1 MAVVINEFEA
11 VAEPASARTGDAAG
25 APGPKDKLTPAE
37 LRRPLQILVARRAR
51 LRAH

>member
-11 VAEPASARTGDAAG
+11 VAEPAQAKSPDAAG
-25 APGPKDKLTPAE
+25 AAEPGGKLTPAE

>member
-11 VAEPASARTGDAAG
+11 VAEPRKEGKGDAAAAEG
-25 APGPKDKLTPAE
+25 APKKIEPAQ
-37 LRRPLQILVARRAR
+37 LLVPMRRIAARRAR

>member
-11 VAEPASARTGDAAG
+11 VAEPAQARSGDPAA
-25 APGPKDKLTPAE
+25 AAEPRAKLNPAE

>member
-11 VAEPASARTGDAAG
+11 VAEPPQQRGSEGAA
-25 APGPKDKLTPAE
+25 AAEPKRRMVPADLRPALLT
-37 LRRPLQILVARRAR
+37 LVGRRAR

>member
-11 VAEPASARTGDAAG
+11 VAEPQQQRGGDAAG
-25 APGPKDKLTPAE
+25 SAEPQRKIKPPDLRPA
-37 LRRPLQILVARRAR
+37 LLMLAARRAR

>member
-11 VAEPASARTGDAAG
+11 TAEPASAHESSSVASTSSSKID
-25 APGPKDKLTPAE
+25 PAS
-37 LRRPLQILVARRAR
+37 LRQALRQQARRIAR